1 MTKNDLNVTLLVW
14 NVSVMKKFIKRK
26 DFTNIKGM
34 CWLQNEDKLSN
45 MYENNIYNM
54 KISDSNLISPDKSQK
69 NDMYEINITWPTTY
83 KSYEAISDDRDGG
96 QCSD

>member
-1 MTKNDLNVTLLVW
+1 
-14 NVSVMKKFIKRK
+14 
-26 DFTNIKGM
+26 
-34 CWLQNEDKLSN
+34 

-69 NDMYEINITWPTTY
+69 TDMYEINMASPKIY

>member
-1 MTKNDLNVTLLVW
+1 
-14 NVSVMKKFIKRK
+14 
-26 DFTNIKGM
+26 
-34 CWLQNEDKLSN
+34 

-54 KISDSNLISPDKSQK
+54 KIGDSNLISPDKSQK
-69 NDMYEINITWPTTY
+69 TDMYEINITWPTTY